1 MIIIIKVGNI
11 VLQKSCRHKKTR
23 TKSGIFLDKWRNGR
37 GSNPRPPAWQA
48 GILTIW
54 TTAPRIDKLGS
65 NLLSHKRTLHYHRRN
80 CISLLCS
87 EWEQVVLQHY
97 GRQAYRVKKLKKYK
111 LFQLVFIANSR
122 CLPGLYGQDVQII
135 SIGKLHSSR
144 SFHIQPINVVVCNGL
159 YWLIVRDDSSWGL
172 LPA

>member
-1 MIIIIKVGNI
+1 MSQFENDEQNAAGKKVKTSS
-11 VLQKSCRHKKTR
+11 LETQKPPSKR
-23 TKSGIFLDKWRNGR
+23 TAVFIEK
-37 GSNPRPPAWQA
+37 
-48 GILTIW
+48 
-54 TTAPRIDKLGS
+54 KLGS

-97 GRQAYRVKKLKKYK
+97 GRQAYRVKKLKNLK
-111 LFQLVFIANSR
+111 LIQLVFIANSR
-122 CLPGLYGQDVQII
+122 CLPGLYGQDVQSI
-135 SIGKLHSSR
+135 STGKLHTSR
-144 SFHIQPINVVVCNGL
+144 CFHIQPINVVVCNGL

>member
-1 MIIIIKVGNI
+1 M
-11 VLQKSCRHKKTR
+11 LSR
-23 TKSGIFLDKWRNGR
+23 TKIATPTNYKVISVKVKWENDRLETQKPLSKR
-37 GSNPRPPAWQA
+37 
-48 GILTIW
+48 
-54 TTAPRIDKLGS
+54 TAVFIEKKLGS

-122 CLPGLYGQDVQII
+122 CLPGLYGQDVQSI
-135 SIGKLHSSR
+135 STGKLHTSR
-144 SFHIQPINVVVCNGL
+144 CFHIQPINVVVCNGL

>member
-1 MIIIIKVGNI
+1 MSQFENDEQNAAGKKVKTSS
-11 VLQKSCRHKKTR
+11 LETQKPPSKR
-23 TKSGIFLDKWRNGR
+23 TAVFIEK
-37 GSNPRPPAWQA
+37 
-48 GILTIW
+48 
-54 TTAPRIDKLGS
+54 KLGS

-111 LFQLVFIANSR
+111 LNQLVLIANSR
-122 CLPGLYGQDVQII
+122 CLPGLYGQDVQSI
-135 SIGKLHSSR
+135 STGKLHTSR
-144 SFHIQPINVVVCNGL
+144 CFHIQPINVVVCNGL

>member
-1 MIIIIKVGNI
+1 MSQFRCKLTHFMSQFLAIFHISWASLKRMSKMQLEKRWKQVFKNA
-11 VLQKSCRHKKTR
+11 KTAIQR
-23 TKSGIFLDKWRNGR
+23 TAVFIEK
-37 GSNPRPPAWQA
+37 
-48 GILTIW
+48 
-54 TTAPRIDKLGS
+54 KLGS

-111 LFQLVFIANSR
+111 LNQLVLIANSR
-122 CLPGLYGQDVQII
+122 CLPGLYGQDVQSI
-135 SIGKLHSSR
+135 STGKLHTSR
-144 SFHIQPINVVVCNGL
+144 CFHIQPINVVVCNGL

>member
-1 MIIIIKVGNI
+1 MFSHFMSQFKNDEQKAAEKKVETSI
-11 VLQKSCRHKKTR
+11 LETQKPLSKR
-23 TKSGIFLDKWRNGR
+23 TAVFIEK
-37 GSNPRPPAWQA
+37 
-48 GILTIW
+48 
-54 TTAPRIDKLGS
+54 KLGS

-122 CLPGLYGQDVQII
+122 CLPGLYGQDVQSI
-135 SIGKLHSSR
+135 STGKLHTSR
-144 SFHIQPINVVVCNGL
+144 CFHIQPINVVVCNGL
-159 YWLIVRDDSSWGL
+159 Y
-172 LPA
+172 

>member
-97 GRQAYRVKKLKKYK
+97 GRQAYRVKKLKNLKHI
-111 LFQLVFIANSR
+111 QLVVLLTPDAFRGCMVKTFRALVLASFT
-122 CLPGLYGQDVQII
+122 PHGA
-135 SIGKLHSSR
+135 STSSL
-144 SFHIQPINVVVCNGL
+144 ST
-159 YWLIVRDDSSWGL
+159 S
-172 LPA
+172 

>member
-1 MIIIIKVGNI
+1 MSQFENDEQNAAGKKVKTSS
-11 VLQKSCRHKKTR
+11 LETQKPPSKR
-23 TKSGIFLDKWRNGR
+23 TAVFIEK
-37 GSNPRPPAWQA
+37 
-48 GILTIW
+48 
-54 TTAPRIDKLGS
+54 KLGS

-122 CLPGLYGQDVQII
+122 GLPGLYGQDVQSI
-135 SIGKLHSSR
+135 STGKLHTSR
-144 SFHIQPINVVVCNGL
+144 CFHIQPINVVVCNGL

>member
-1 MIIIIKVGNI
+1 MFSHFMSQFKNDEQNAAEKKVETSI
-11 VLQKSCRHKKTR
+11 LETQKPLSKR
-23 TKSGIFLDKWRNGR
+23 TAVFIEK
-37 GSNPRPPAWQA
+37 
-48 GILTIW
+48 
-54 TTAPRIDKLGS
+54 KLGS

-122 CLPGLYGQDVQII
+122 CLPGLYGQDVQSI
-135 SIGKLHSSR
+135 STGKLHTSR
-144 SFHIQPINVVVCNGL
+144 CFHIQPINVVVCNGL
-159 YWLIVRDDSSWGL
+159 Y
-172 LPA
+172 